1 MSSDEDSPS
10 LFQIWKALQVR
21 QSLSGCAGLGGF
33 AAQVYLCLSAAKT
46 CLENWIS
53 CFQGPARLSSARAR
67 RAKSLSQ
74 TSLIFSLQFSEI
86 QQIVWHLHD
95 HTLQIHLIGWSDCS
109 TTSLLT
115 FKMYSILNPTLAC
128 LTIKGSS
135 SQFLTLLH
143 ALLLY
148 HKVKFQECMNVCMN
162 LILKDEM
169 KKNTQKCPDPD
180 PMHCFQMLARYV

>member
-1 MSSDEDSPS
+1 MILCSVSSDEDSPS

-86 QQIVWHLHD
+86 QQIVRHLHD
-95 HTLQIHLIGWSDCS
+95 RTLQIHLSGRSDCS

-115 FKMYSILNPTLAC
+115 YKMYIKSYPGLFNNKGILFTVLDCFTCFAF
-128 LTIKGSS
+128 T
-135 SQFLTLLH
+135 SQG
-143 ALLLY
+143 
-148 HKVKFQECMNVCMN
+148 EISGM
-162 LILKDEM
+162 
-169 KKNTQKCPDPD
+169 
-180 PMHCFQMLARYV
+180 YVWI